1 MSETTATPERPVGAA
16 DPSTEEWW
24 TATSEGRLTVQR
36 CNGCGHAQLYPRAL
50 CTACEST
57 DLELVDA
64 AGTATVHSCT
74 VVHRTPHPFFDP
86 PYVVALVRL
95 AEGPTL
101 MTNVVGCDPA
111 DVHIDQAVRVV
122 WEDLPDG
129 RRLPLFTPAEE
140 S

>member
-1 MSETTATPERPVGAA
+1 
-16 DPSTEEWW
+16 
-24 TATSEGRLTVQR
+24 
-36 CNGCGHAQLYPRAL
+36 
-50 CTACEST
+50 
-57 DLELVDA
+57 
-64 AGTATVHSCT
+64 
-74 VVHRTPHPFFDP
+74 
-86 PYVVALVRL
+86 VVALVRL